1 MANENMRY
9 EVAPLEA
16 PNEPHLPCVLL
27 LDTSGSMEPHIAA
40 LARAINN
47 FKEKTSLD
55 ATARK
60 RVDVAIVEFNSTATL
75 VQDFTPIM
83 HMRPVELQSTGSTAM
98 SQGIHLALNMIEKR
112 QEMYQSIGVQ
122 VFRPWVFMLTDG
134 SPDSKDPIQIAIDRI
149 NERESKGEYGKLKFH
164 VLTVEGANMDFV
176 RRNFKR
182 IINLQDFDF
191 ENIFDWLSKSMV
203 TISTSQIGDEPK
215 PIVLPKNAEVIDP
228 IDPKRIINQDKWK

>member
-1 MANENMRY
+1 
-9 EVAPLEA
+9 
-16 PNEPHLPCVLL
+16 
-27 LDTSGSMEPHIAA
+27 
-40 LARAINN
+40 
-47 FKEKTSLD
+47 
-55 ATARK
+55 
-60 RVDVAIVEFNSTATL
+60 
-75 VQDFTPIM
+75 
-83 HMRPVELQSTGSTAM
+83 
-98 SQGIHLALNMIEKR
+98 MIEKR
-112 QEMYQSIGVQ
+112 QEMYQTIGVQ

>member
-1 MANENMRY
+1 MAIEDNRFA
-9 EVAPLEA
+9 VAPVEA
-16 PNEPHLPCVLL
+16 PNEPHLPCILL
-27 LDTSGSMEPHIAA
+27 LDTSGSMEPYIGA
-40 LARAINN
+40 LTRAINN

-55 ATARK
+55 PTARK
-60 RVDVAIVEFNSTATL
+60 RVDVAIVEFNSKATV
-75 VQDFTPIM
+75 VQDFVPIM
-83 HMRPVELQSTGSTAM
+83 HMRPVELQATGSTAM

-112 QEMYQSIGVQ
+112 NQIYQKIGVQ

-134 SPDSKDPIQIAIDRI
+134 APDSGDPIQKAIDRI

-164 VLTVEGANMDFV
+164 VLTVEGADMDFV
-176 RRNFKR
+176 RKNFKR

-203 TISTSQIGDEPK
+203 TISVSQIGDEPK
-215 PIVLPKNAEVIDP
+215 PIILPKNAEVIDP